1 MKFFRYQR
9 LKIWEIKIITIFLSC
24 YEKININ
31 EIETN
36 QLRRDSFVMID
47 NSISKRCVT
56 HSLYMDI
63 YNSLYNNMKNDE
75 QISNVI
81 IGLLLE
87 FKQIV
92 NSKDEKFK
100 FLTIYQK

>member
-1 MKFFRYQR
+1 M
-9 LKIWEIKIITIFLSC
+9 
-24 YEKININ
+24 
-31 EIETN
+31 TN
-36 QLRRDSFVMID
+36 
-47 NSISKRCVT
+47 NSKSKRFVT
-56 HSLYMDI
+56 HSSYVDI
-63 YNSLYNNMKNDE
+63 CNSLYNNMKNDE